1 MTHFFN
7 ILNSVKNFM
16 PHKIFNHKILSIKKG
31 NRLGFLF
38 VQFKKLI
45 ILQQMQK
52 RQQQLQQ
59 QKRQHQQLC

>member
-1 MTHFFN
+1 MLK
-7 ILNSVKNFM
+7 ILCHTKSLTIKF
-16 PHKIFNHKILSIKKG
+16 LSIKKG
-31 NRLGFLF
+31 NRSGFLF

-45 ILQQMQK
+45 ILQQRQK

>member
-1 MTHFFN
+1 M
-7 ILNSVKNFM
+7 L
-16 PHKIFNHKILSIKKG
+16 KILCHTKSLTIKSLNIKKG